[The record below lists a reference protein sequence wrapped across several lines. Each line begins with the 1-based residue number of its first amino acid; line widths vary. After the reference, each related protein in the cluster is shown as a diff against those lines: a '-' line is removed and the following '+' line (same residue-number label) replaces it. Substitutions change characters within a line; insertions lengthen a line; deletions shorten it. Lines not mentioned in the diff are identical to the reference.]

1 MVENLSLNKWISSTF
16 NNWSELK
23 NETQSVVHQIL
34 SNNTR
39 DLEFF
44 EAIKYELEKI
54 YLATWYDYA
63 DYDTRLLANETDV
76 KKVINEQVLTWKIK
90 TLYHALLHWKDQKTK
105 NQIKQWLYN
114 DYFYDLWVIFNTNYC
129 KPINEN
135 INYSEIK
142 INAKNIISNPLLI
155 KEMNF
160 ISFEWFKDENLTK
173 EDENKLLKSLKEN
186 TANLKWLSI
195 WRWMIE
201 MNLDFLIELFNSI
214 PNNIDLLNLSWI
226 LDSCIINN
234 EEYLINIDKILKLAP
249 YFPHGVKTLYLPY
262 MELINIE
269 TKEIIN
275 FLNNLPKTLLETNL
289 ISPEFFTNRTEEEK
303 EEILNNYPK
312 SIIKHYLWF
321 TLDMKKIDEYIK
333 VNNNIPQN
341 IKSYKLN
348 IINNYEKVAVEEW
361 NNVILSIPRNTIV
374 LDIESIELDKNN
386 SDEITTL
393 IQSLP
398 QNLKKLK
405 INHCWINSFENFL
418 SFIFNL
424 PKQLINLDIS
434 WSIDNDLYFS
444 YNEALEI
451 IISLPQNLKTLKWSI
466 WRLFSEDFT
475 LDEVKRLLFL
485 LPISIET
492 LDFENDNQL
501 YKIFKSYSDEQILD
515 FFKNLSTR
523 FKKITLKTYSE
534 VWKNDIIDNTK
545 IPEDIKKLLNLDEE
559 MTFQEH
565 IDQITDMFNESISD
579 EKNNKSKTENKNNE
593 LDWDIDNYDFDCGKS
608 SYNKE
613 TYQSFIKRISE
624 SNITDTPKSELIP
637 TLLDK
642 PKDLIEGIDH
652 SLDLSTKI
660 FYLLN
665 IHRNLDRKI
674 KNQLVFW
681 NMHLDLKLIKE
692 IQKQWLENWMEIEFW
707 ITTHFELA

>member
-186 TANLKWLSI
+186 TASLKWLSI

-234 EEYLINIDKILKLAP
+234 EEYYIFHKDKYKRRIDR
-249 YFPHGVKTLYLPY
+249 LY
-262 MELINIE
+262 
-269 TKEIIN
+269 
-275 FLNNLPKTLLETNL
+275 NNLNSKQNVLLILYEYNTTTQQFSDFIDCLKRQHFVCNL
-289 ISPEFFTNRTEEEK
+289 
-303 EEILNNYPK
+303 
-312 SIIKHYLWF
+312 
-321 TLDMKKIDEYIK
+321 
-333 VNNNIPQN
+333 
-341 IKSYKLN
+341 
-348 IINNYEKVAVEEW
+348 
-361 NNVILSIPRNTIV
+361 
-374 LDIESIELDKNN
+374 
-386 SDEITTL
+386 
-393 IQSLP
+393 
-398 QNLKKLK
+398 
-405 INHCWINSFENFL
+405 
-418 SFIFNL
+418 
-424 PKQLINLDIS
+424 
-434 WSIDNDLYFS
+434 
-444 YNEALEI
+444 
-451 IISLPQNLKTLKWSI
+451 
-466 WRLFSEDFT
+466 
-475 LDEVKRLLFL
+475 RLL
-485 LPISIET
+485 
-492 LDFENDNQL
+492 
-501 YKIFKSYSDEQILD
+501 IFTRKYS
-515 FFKNLSTR
+515 
-523 FKKITLKTYSE
+523 
-534 VWKNDIIDNTK
+534 
-545 IPEDIKKLLNLDEE
+545 
-559 MTFQEH
+559 M
-565 IDQITDMFNESISD
+565 
-579 EKNNKSKTENKNNE
+579 
-593 LDWDIDNYDFDCGKS
+593 
-608 SYNKE
+608 
-613 TYQSFIKRISE
+613 
-624 SNITDTPKSELIP
+624 
-637 TLLDK
+637 
-642 PKDLIEGIDH
+642 
-652 SLDLSTKI
+652 
-660 FYLLN
+660 
-665 IHRNLDRKI
+665 
-674 KNQLVFW
+674 
-681 NMHLDLKLIKE
+681 
-692 IQKQWLENWMEIEFW
+692 
-707 ITTHFELA
+707 